1 MAFSC
6 QYLINL
12 LRCLPRLLFYFCMW
26 GWGQMSTWLV
36 FSCLWSSV
44 SLQKRSLTDT
54 GLSQVPRA
62 LTGRPW
68 KWRTAL
74 ARRSVSLPAP
84 WHIQTDRSLRA
95 NDSSLLEEMI
105 EAHHRDLYQSRYV
118 CVCVCVHAQKPRW
131 KVKTWG
137 MRTASV
143 FFLWKW
149 EKESLTSY
157 RHLNSK
163 TSFLFLAI
171 WVPGNLNLM
180 NWKHVSIF
188 A

>member
-6 QYLINL
+6 QYLITL
-12 LRCLPRLLFYFCMW
+12 LCCLLRLLFYFCMW

-44 SLQKRSLTDT
+44 SLHKWSLTDT
-54 GLSQVPRA
+54 ALSQVPRA

-95 NDSSLLEEMI
+95 NDSSLLLEMI

-118 CVCVCVHAQKPRW
+118 CVCVCVSVCMHTSLDERW
-131 KVKTWG
+131 RHGVWG
-137 MRTASV
+137 LPA
-143 FFLWKW
+143 FFKLKMG
-149 EKESLTSY
+149 K
-157 RHLNSK
+157 R
-163 TSFLFLAI
+163 
-171 WVPGNLNLM
+171 VPN
-180 NWKHVSIF
+180 IQPAF
-188 A
+188 T